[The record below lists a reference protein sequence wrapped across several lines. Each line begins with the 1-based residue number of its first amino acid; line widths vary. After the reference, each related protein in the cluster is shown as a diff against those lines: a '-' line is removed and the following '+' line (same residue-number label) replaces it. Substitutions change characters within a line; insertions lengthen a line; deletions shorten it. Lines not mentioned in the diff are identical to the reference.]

1 MTVNR
6 TIIDEWVE
14 ENGPDGLVRLA
25 LAAQVSAS
33 LLSKVRLGKVPK
45 RENRK
50 KLCKVLKVDEAR
62 LFPSVSSDE
71 DVAS

>member
-1 MTVNR
+1 MNR
-6 TIIDEWVE
+6 AIIDEWVE

-33 LLSKVRLGKVPK
+33 LLSKVRLGKIPK

-50 KLCKVLKVDEAR
+50 KLCKILKVEEAE
-62 LFPSVSSDE
+62 LFPSVGAGE
-71 DVAS
+71 GKAS